1 MENPQIG
8 RFKLTYRVKRIAAIV
23 GLSGVVTIFTL
34 PLLAQLY
41 PPYYLFQP
49 YAKPNYP
56 YRDNKENLVNTIEKQ
71 NNLQNLADAIEQAG
85 LTDTLK
91 QEQFFT
97 VLAPT
102 DDAFNALPEETLDKL
117 YEPENLK
124 QVLQYHLIP
133 GEMSQK
139 QIESGAP
146 LPTVQGNTITISND
160 NGNFKL
166 NDATPKHP
174 STKATNGVI
183 IEIDRVLLPPGF

>member
-1 MENPQIG
+1 MKNYKNRAKQ
-8 RFKLTYRVKRIAAIV
+8 IAASV
-23 GLSGVVTIFTL
+23 GLSGIVTIFAM

-56 YRDNKENLVNTIEKQ
+56 YRDAKENLAKTIQ
-71 NNLQNLADAIEQAG
+71 NNNNLANLADAIEQAG
-85 LTDTLK
+85 LTDTLQ

-102 DDAFNALPEETLDKL
+102 DNAFNALPEEILDKI

-133 GEMSQK
+133 GQMSQK

-146 LPTVQGNTITISND
+146 LPTLQGNKITISNN

-174 STKATNGVI
+174 STKATNGII
-183 IEIDRVLLPPGF
+183 IEIDRVLLPPNF